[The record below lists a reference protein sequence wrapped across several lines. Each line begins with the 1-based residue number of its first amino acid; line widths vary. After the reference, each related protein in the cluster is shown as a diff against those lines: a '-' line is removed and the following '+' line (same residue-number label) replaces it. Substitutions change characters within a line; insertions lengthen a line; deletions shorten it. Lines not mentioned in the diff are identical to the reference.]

1 MATDLRPTLADAE
14 LPADVLAEMERLNEE
29 AAPLN
34 IWLRTQANAPM
45 HPPWHRPDLPP
56 SSRSGR
62 AQPALWKWAEFEPYL
77 QRIAAI
83 APLEFTERQQFLLLN
98 PGFGGALKVT
108 NSIRVA
114 VSIYKPGDDAETH
127 RHTPNASRTILSD
140 GGGYTTVE
148 GERCAANR
156 GDLILTPNG
165 TWHGHGNDSD
175 APVIWID
182 VLDWPLLEYL
192 DAIWIDHDFDG
203 AGGNAAPLNDGL
215 SGAMFGAG
223 GITPRLPDVPRG
235 AGIGSSPMFHYSGTD
250 IRNTLNG
257 MRDIEGTPWDAITI
271 DFTNPQTGGA
281 VFTTLGYTATLLQP
295 GQATAENRSTAGT
308 FFTVIAGAGYTD
320 VAGQRLEWGP
330 NDLFVVPNHT
340 WHHHVNTGSA
350 DDVILYAISDRPLL
364 EKIGHYRRQWRDES
378 GAVTELEI

>member
-1 MATDLRPTLADAE
+1 MATNLRPTLAAPE
-14 LPADVLAEMERLNEE
+14 LPPDVLAEMEKLNDE

-34 IWLRTQANAPM
+34 IWLRTQANAAM

-56 SSRSGR
+56 SARPGR

-77 QRIAAI
+77 HRIAAI
-83 APLEFTERQQFLLLN
+83 APLEFTERQQFLLMN

-148 GERCAANR
+148 GERCSAGR

-175 APVIWID
+175 DPVIWID

-192 DAIWIDHDFDG
+192 DAIWIDRDFDG
-203 AGGNAAPLNDGL
+203 AGGNAAPLKDGL
-215 SGAMFGAG
+215 SGKLYSAG
-223 GITPRLPDVPRG
+223 GMVPRAPNVPRG
-235 AGIGSSPMFHYSGTD
+235 AGSGSSPMFHYSGTD
-250 IRNTLNG
+250 IRNTLTG
-257 MRDIEGTPWDAITI
+257 LRDVDATPWDAVTV
-271 DFTNPQTGGA
+271 DFTNPRTGDA
-281 VFTTLGYTATLLQP
+281 VFATLGYTATLLKP
-295 GQATAENRSTAGT
+295 GEETAESRSTAGT
-308 FFTVIAGAGYTD
+308 FFTAIAGEGYTE
-320 VAGQRLEWGP
+320 VSGQKLEWGK

-340 WHHHVNTGSA
+340 WYRHVNTGGT
-350 DDVILYAISDRPLL
+350 DDAILYGISDRPLL
-364 EKIGHYRRQWRDES
+364 EKIGHYRRQGRDEY
-378 GAVTELEI
+378 GAVLDI